1 MIQFWSEYHF
11 DIDIIWNML
20 FGIVLGLMFW
30 DSFGIN
36 VLGLLLF
43 LGITV
48 WDSLKLISGID
59 RDIISGINVWEYF
72 DYSFRIFNG
81 NIWE

>member
-1 MIQFWSEYHF
+1 MIQCRSEYHF

>member
-1 MIQFWSEYHF
+1 
-11 DIDIIWNML
+11 
-20 FGIVLGLMFW
+20 MFW

-48 WDSLKLISGID
+48 WDSLKLISWID
-59 RDIISGINVWEYF
+59 RDIISGI
-72 DYSFRIFNG
+72 DRDSFLG